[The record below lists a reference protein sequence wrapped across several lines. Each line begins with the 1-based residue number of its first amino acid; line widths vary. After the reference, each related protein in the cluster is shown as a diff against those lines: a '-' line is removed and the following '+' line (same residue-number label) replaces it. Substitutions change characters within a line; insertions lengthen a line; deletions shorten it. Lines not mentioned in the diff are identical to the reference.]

1 MNCHTVT
8 SAIYQGCQKSL
19 ASSKTGLPVFLPG
32 LSSRK
37 EATHFT
43 QQIATLVTMGGS
55 DYIASANHRKF
66 SSALKIKFSTKLL
79 SHQNKM
85 TMLGLPSRWLT
96 VYFKITTLT
105 KCNSNLYASFG
116 IISSYN
122 HNCQSQPFFLLH
134 YTMLIFPTL
143 TMRCL
148 GRKEY

>member
-1 MNCHTVT
+1 MLSLLQNRAPCVLARPLVQERSHPLHTTNCHFGNNGD
-8 SAIYQGCQKSL
+8 SN
-19 ASSKTGLPVFLPG
+19 
-32 LSSRK
+32 
-37 EATHFT
+37 
-43 QQIATLVTMGGS
+43 
-55 DYIASANHRKF
+55 YIASANHRKF

-122 HNCQSQPFFLLH
+122 HNC
-134 YTMLIFPTL
+134 
-143 TMRCL
+143 
-148 GRKEY
+148 